1 MAQND
6 KNTKLTCNQAAPNTT
21 SGEQKPGFL
30 ELIRTWWEDFADPEK
45 VKADSKQILQDAR
58 NNIVFAG
65 IAIAILILF
74 RKILPTLIVLTG
86 VVEMLAILFSASSMF
101 EAVRYGRDLQEER
114 RLAER
119 AAGRLVR
126 GFVFWGI
133 ILTILAGWISTGPA
147 WVEQFPVLKELANYQ
162 LGMVNELIDFL
173 REYLGKLF

>member
-6 KNTKLTCNQAAPNTT
+6 KNTKLTCNQAAPNTPT
-21 SGEQKPGFL
+21 AETQGFL
-30 ELIRTWWEDFADPEK
+30 ESIRTFWRDLADPEK
-45 VKADSKQILQDAR
+45 VKLDPRKILQDAR
-58 NNIVFAG
+58 DNIVFVG
-65 IAIAILILF
+65 IGIGVLLAL
-74 RKILPTLIVLTG
+74 RKFLPTLIVLTG
-86 VVEMLAILFSASSMF
+86 VVELFAMLFTSFSMF

-114 RLAER
+114 RLADR

-133 ILTILAGWISTGPA
+133 FLTILAGWISTGPE
-147 WVEQFPVLKELANYQ
+147 WVEQFTVLKELANYQ